1 MQMGNKN
8 ITVIPAK
15 PTGFMQGLPGL
26 AKKRKVAG
34 YARVSTDKDE
44 QQNSYE
50 AQVSYYTDYIKRNP
64 EWEFVEVYTDE
75 GITGTSTKH
84 REGFKRMIADALD
97 GKIDLILTKSVSR
110 FARNTVDSLT
120 TIRQLKDKGVEVYF
134 EKENIFT
141 LDSKGELLLTIMA
154 SLAQE
159 ESRSISKNIT
169 WGKRKS
175 MADGK
180 VSFAYSS
187 FLGYDIGKDGKLYI
201 VEEQAEIVRRIY
213 DEFLA
218 GGTPYDIAT
227 SLTNDGIPTPMRKA
241 KWQDST
247 IRSILQNVKYRGD
260 SVLQSTFVEDFL
272 TKKVKKNTG
281 ELPQFYVSQN
291 HPPIIPPEKFE
302 MVQEEFRRRKEGG
315 PYTCVS
321 PFSGR
326 IMCGDCGGF
335 YGRKVWHSNCKYKT
349 YVWHCN
355 NKFTKRTYCS
365 TPSVKEEEIMK
376 CFVDAFNSLLAK
388 KDEIARNYKLCLDAI
403 TDDSAYRKRL
413 EEIEEQSADL
423 AAKMRDNLTR
433 ESRMMDDCEEDSPL
447 KKEREEI
454 TAAYD
459 ILQREHQ
466 ELTSKIA
473 LCAAK
478 KVQVRG
484 FLQLLK
490 EQKKALVEFDPLV
503 WQAAV
508 HYMII
513 YEDCTVKFVFRDG
526 TELPWV
532 INPGVKTY
540 KKKKAVELCRMS
552 E

>member
-1 MQMGNKN
+1 MGNKN
-8 ITVIPAK
+8 VTVIPPK
-15 PTGFMQGLPGL
+15 PQGFMQGLPGIT
-26 AKKRKVAG
+26 KRRKVAG

-50 AQVSYYTDYIKRNP
+50 AQVDYYTSYIQRNP
-64 EWEFVEVYTDE
+64 EWAFVEVYTDE
-75 GITGTSTKH
+75 GISGTSTKH

-120 TIRQLKDKGVEVYF
+120 TIRQLKEKGVEVYF

-187 FLGYDIGKDGKLYI
+187 FLGYDMGTDGHLYI
-201 VEEQAEIVRRIY
+201 VEDQAEIVHRIY

-218 GGTPYDIAT
+218 GKTTYDIAKR
-227 SLTNDGIPTPMRKA
+227 LTEDGIPTPMKKV
-241 KWQDST
+241 KWQEST
-247 IRSILQNVKYRGD
+247 VRNILQNVKYRGD
-260 SVLQSTFVEDFL
+260 SVLQATFVEDYL
-272 TKKVKKNTG
+272 TKKVKKNNG
-281 ELPQFYVSQN
+281 ELPQYYVSQN

-315 PYTCVS
+315 PYTCIS

-326 IMCGDCGGF
+326 IVCGDCGGF
-335 YGRKVWHSNCKYKT
+335 YGRKVWHSGSFYQSF
-349 YVWHCN
+349 VWHCN
-355 NKFTKRTYCS
+355 NKFTKRKYCS
-365 TPSVKEEEIMK
+365 TPSVKEESIMK
-376 CFVDAFNSLLAK
+376 CFVDAFNSLIAR
-388 KDEIARNYKLCLDAI
+388 KDEIAKNYEECLAAI
-403 TDDSAYRKRL
+403 TDDSAYKARL
-413 EEIEEQSADL
+413 AEVEGLCAGL
-423 AAKMRDNLTR
+423 AARMHDNLTR
-433 ESRMMDDCEEDSPL
+433 ESRMMDDCNEDSPL
-447 KKEREEI
+447 KKERDEI
-454 TAAYD
+454 TVEYET
-459 ILQREHQ
+459 LQKEQQ
-466 ELTSKIA
+466 ELNSKIA
-473 LCAAK
+473 LCTGK

-490 EQKKALVEFDPLV
+490 KQKKALVEFDPLV

-508 HYMII
+508 HYMVIN
-513 YEDCTVKFVFRDG
+513 EDCTVKFVFRDG

-532 INPGVKTY
+532 IDPGVKSY
-540 KKKKAVELCRMS
+540 KKRKTVES
-552 E
+552 